1 MFNNSSPLQRRK
13 SIQAARW
20 LAAAGVTGVILSA
33 CGGSSSSSSSSST
46 DGSAANGG
54 QSGTPT
60 HLLNT
65 KRVAVAIEASITS
78 ERQLKS
84 KVTCP
89 KAVPQQ
95 KGRTFTCVAHTKMH
109 NKPVKTV
116 FTVVQK
122 NDSGKVNYAS
132 PK

>member
-1 MFNNSSPLQRRK
+1 MLNNSSPLLQCTTVRTV
-13 SIQAARW
+13 RW
-20 LAAAGVTGVILSA
+20 LAAAGIAGIVLGA
-33 CGGSSSSSSSSST
+33 CGGSSSSGSST
-46 DGSAANGG
+46 SPAASAHTGG
-54 QSGTPT
+54 AT

-65 KRVAVAIEASITS
+65 KRIALAIEASISS

-89 KAVPQQ
+89 KAVPQE

-109 NKPVKTV
+109 NQPVKTV
-116 FTVVQK
+116 FTVFQK
-122 NDSGKVNYAS
+122 DDSGQVNYAS